1 MSLLVSV
8 FLALVAAAIGAVVTY
23 LYLDWEGHEDKKVKY
38 SIMVFLIVLLVILF
52 AMYENIVSAWVNN
65 LFT

>member
-38 SIMVFLIVLLVILF
+38 SIMVFLIVLLVTLC
-52 AMYENIVSAWVNN
+52 YV
-65 LFT
+65 